1 MADTEATVRLWVAV
15 PSAGMERKKG
25 LAPRVFQWFGTVK
38 RRLNSQQ
45 VGNFKPTIPRDSRAV
60 GILTLYKKKTYLN
73 EFQDVVIPTCGP
85 GSPWSQGIVMNR
97 AEHRI
102 LN

>member
-1 MADTEATVRLWVAV
+1 MRLWVAV
-15 PSAGMERKKG
+15 LSAGMERKKG
-25 LAPRVFQWFGTVK
+25 LAPRVFRWLGTVK
-38 RRLNSQQ
+38 RRLSSQQ
-45 VGNFKPTIPRDSRAV
+45 LGNFKPTMPRDSRAV
-60 GILTLYKKKTYLN
+60 ENLTLYKKKTYLN

-85 GSPWSQGIVMNR
+85 GSPCSQGIVMNG